1 MRITF
6 DKEYLKDLYEKG
18 VADKKHRF
26 QPEIVRKY
34 VKVINIMKNA
44 SRVED
49 LLPFASLNYK
59 VLSGDKSGIE
69 SVRVNDKYRIEFVS
83 EHDTVIHTHPSW
95 GSSQGRAFVQGHTA
109 EGFCGAH
116 RHTLHHAQ

>member
-44 SRVED
+44 SRIED
-49 LLPFASLNYK
+49 LLPIASLNYK
-59 VLSGDKSGIE
+59 VLTGDKDGIE
-69 SVRVNDKYRIEFVS
+69 SVRVNDKFRIEFQA
-83 EHDTVIHTHPSW
+83 TVID
-95 GSSQGRAFVQGHTA
+95 A
-109 EGFCGAH
+109 EVRITVCNILELSNH
-116 RHTLHHAQ
+116 YK